1 EEVDE
6 VTGFA
11 HPVILESPDEKKQ
24 PKAVVKDPKTG
35 KTVKEYL
42 LPAKAH
48 LMLQDKDTVFPGTI
62 LAKIPRETTK
72 TKDIT
77 GGLPRVVE
85 LFEARRPKEPAV
97 ITEIDGIVRYG
108 EVVKGKR
115 QIIVADDETGESRE
129 YEVPKGVHINIQEG
143 ERVRAGDPLIDGA
156 RDPHDNLRVKGK
168 EDLQQYLVNEIQEVY
183 RLQGVNINDKHIET
197 IVRQIP
203 AGTGMEIY
211 RRLQIAPD
219 GPPTVEEVV
228 PEGVETPALEEGLEP
243 RTVEEIISAR
253 QDKGVA

>member
-24 PKAVVKDPKTG
+24 PKAIVKDPKSG
-35 KTVKEYL
+35 KTIKEYL

-48 LMLQDKDTVFPGTI
+48 LMLHDKDSVAPGTI

-97 ITEIDGIVRYG
+97 ISEIDGVVKYG

-115 QIIVADDETGESRE
+115 KISVHDDETGEVRE
-129 YEVPKGVHINIQEG
+129 YEVPKGVHINLQET
-143 ERVRAGDPLIDGA
+143 ERVRAGAPLI
-156 RDPHDNLRVKGK
+156 
-168 EDLQQYLVNEIQEVY
+168 
-183 RLQGVNINDKHIET
+183 
-197 IVRQIP
+197 
-203 AGTGMEIY
+203 
-211 RRLQIAPD
+211 
-219 GPPTVEEVV
+219 
-228 PEGVETPALEEGLEP
+228 
-243 RTVEEIISAR
+243 
-253 QDKGVA
+253 